1 MIRQTLSNPITKA
14 IWQLVFIVIFAAAV
28 GIGFNYVRNA
38 PLALVGD
45 GFNPSRLLD
54 KTGNDI
60 TIGLSEA
67 KTHFENKTAL
77 FFDARDKESF
87 EIGHIKEATN
97 IPFQDI
103 DNYFME
109 LAGNIAAETLIITYC
124 DGQAC
129 NLSHE
134 LALFLIDMGF
144 SNVRVLVNG
153 WTQWQQA
160 NMPIESTSS

>member
-1 MIRQTLSNPITKA
+1 MRQKLSKHFTIA
-14 IWQLVFIVIFAAAV
+14 IWQLVFIVIFATAL
-28 GIGFNYVRNA
+28 GIGFNHVLNT

-45 GFNPSRLLD
+45 GFNPGRLLD
-54 KTGNDI
+54 KTGKDI
-60 TIGLSEA
+60 SISLGEA
-67 KTHFENKTAL
+67 RSHFENKTAH
-77 FFDARDKESF
+77 FFDARDKKSF
-87 EIGHIKEATN
+87 EMGHIKEATN

-109 LAGNIAAETLIITYC
+109 VAENIAPETLIITYC

-134 LALFLIDMGF
+134 LALFLNDMGF
-144 SNVRVLVNG
+144 TNVRVLVNG

-160 NMPIESTSS
+160 NLPIESTSP